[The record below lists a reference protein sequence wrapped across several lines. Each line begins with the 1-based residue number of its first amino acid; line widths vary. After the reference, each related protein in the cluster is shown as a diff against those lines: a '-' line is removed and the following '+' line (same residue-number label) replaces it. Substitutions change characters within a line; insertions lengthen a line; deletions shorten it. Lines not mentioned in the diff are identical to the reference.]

1 MGISS
6 EYTIPN
12 ISSQSPSERERGKN
26 RSLIYRYKYTTEE
39 IEKMNMLETYNLN
52 STNYYA
58 HLTEASYDL
67 AAAAAAAA
75 AKPDVNVVHP
85 SPDSHQVLTGAHTVG
100 NTSPSLIPK

>member
-1 MGISS
+1 
-6 EYTIPN
+6 
-12 ISSQSPSERERGKN
+12 
-26 RSLIYRYKYTTEE
+26 
-39 IEKMNMLETYNLN
+39 MNMLETYNLN

-100 NTSPSLIPK
+100 NTSPSLIPKLEFEKGKLNIMARSMGNNVTKLN